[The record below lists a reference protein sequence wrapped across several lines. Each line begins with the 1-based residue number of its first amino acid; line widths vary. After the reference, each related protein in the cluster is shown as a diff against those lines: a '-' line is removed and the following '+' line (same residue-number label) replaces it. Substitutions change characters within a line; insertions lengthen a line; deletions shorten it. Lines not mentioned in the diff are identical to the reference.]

1 MATKAQIQMAGIGWA
16 ILPAVKNFQIA
27 FVVLVHDMFFHS
39 FDDLVLFFEIILFQW
54 ICFGPGTPPLEAGRG
69 GKARGKDVVGHGEG

>member
-1 MATKAQIQMAGIGWA
+1 MAMKAQIQMAGIGWT

-39 FDDLVLFFEIILFQW
+39 FDDLVLFFEIF
-54 ICFGPGTPPLEAGRG
+54 
-69 GKARGKDVVGHGEG
+69 